1 MDSSVAF
8 MLELRVHVN
17 WVLSYLSFYYYPLLL
32 TFLFLLF
39 CFHFSALLDLVRPFL
54 DLVRPRS
61 VFLPSILCVFRNFIS
76 ESWDIKLEYFLVLFP
91 LNSSSSSL
99 SIPPELFEL
108 DCERPSKLESPNDE
122 AFP

>member
-54 DLVRPRS
+54 DLVRPSS
-61 VFLPSILCVFRNFIS
+61 VFVPFIWYIFTSFIS
-76 ESWDIKLEYFLVLFP
+76 KSFDMGLNYFFSRFRPTHLLLP
-91 LNSSSSSL
+91 CLSL
-99 SIPPELFEL
+99 LSLFEL
-108 DCERPSKLESPNDE
+108 SYCKTP
-122 AFP
+122 